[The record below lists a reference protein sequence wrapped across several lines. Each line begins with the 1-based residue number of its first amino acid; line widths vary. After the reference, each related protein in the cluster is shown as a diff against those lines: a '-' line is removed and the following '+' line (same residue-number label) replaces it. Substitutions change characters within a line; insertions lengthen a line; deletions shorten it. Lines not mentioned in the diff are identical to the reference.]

1 MHLLTEII
9 DLLSSNAP
17 DLENALFKA
26 QVLAHRLG
34 ETDMK
39 EWVGHEL
46 KGYPAKDTLPPYRVL
61 PVTVMANLSNGV
73 VRYTDH
79 PLPMMGVDRRIRDKL
94 GTRRVS
100 ESIAVVAEWA
110 KRDSDLA
117 IVIAPEYFSHFKK
130 GIDRS
135 FEIERAWGKY
145 SIGAMLQVVTEVR
158 SRLLELALQVSDRI
172 PQEPKPD
179 NIKQVAQ
186 EVAVSEIFRNA
197 VFGSNTT
204 IVVGGGSIQG
214 VTNSVVVNDL
224 ASLMSALRAQGV
236 QDPDLESL
244 RLAIVAD
251 EGSDDVAAKKI
262 GPTVRTWI
270 AAMVSKAASGA
281 WEVSIATAGGVL
293 AAAIGA
299 YYDIGGA

>member
-9 DLLSSNAP
+9 ELLSSNAP

-34 ETDMK
+34 EIDMK

-46 KGYPAKDTLPPYRVL
+46 KGYPSRDALPPYRVL

-79 PLPMMGVDRRIRDKL
+79 PLPMMGVDKRLRDKL
-94 GTRRVS
+94 ETRQVS

-117 IVIAPEYFSHFKK
+117 IVIAPEYFGHLKK
-130 GIDRS
+130 GIERS
-135 FEIERAWGKY
+135 FEIERAWGKH
-145 SIGAMLQVVTEVR
+145 SVGAMLQVVTEVR

-179 NIKQVAQ
+179 SIKQVAQ

-204 IVVGGGSIQG
+204 IVVGSGSIQG

-224 ASLMSALRAQGV
+224 ASLMSALRTQGV
-236 QDPDLESL
+236 QDTDLETL
-244 RLAIVAD
+244 RLAVD
-251 EGSDDVAAKKI
+251 EDAGSDDVQSKRI
-262 GPTVRTWI
+262 GPAVRKWI
-270 AAMVSKAASGA
+270 AGMVSKAASGA
-281 WEVSIATAGGVL
+281 WEMGIATAGGVL

-299 YYDIGGA
+299 YYGIGVA

>member
-9 DLLSSNAP
+9 ELLSANAP

-34 ETDMK
+34 EADMK
-39 EWVGHEL
+39 EWVAHEL
-46 KGYPAKDTLPPYRVL
+46 KGYPDREALPPYRVL

-73 VRYTDH
+73 VRYSDH
-79 PLPMMGVDRRIRDKL
+79 PLPMMGVDERLRDKL
-94 GTRRVS
+94 ETRRVS
-100 ESIAVVAEWA
+100 ESIAVIANWA
-110 KRDSDLA
+110 KRESNLA
-117 IVIAPEYFSHFKK
+117 IVIAPEYFGHLKK

-135 FEIERAWGKY
+135 FEIERAWGKH
-145 SIGAMLQVVTEVR
+145 SVGAMLQVVTEVR

-179 NIKQVAQ
+179 NIKQLAQ

-204 IVVGGGSIQG
+204 IVVGSGSIQG
-214 VTNSVVVNDL
+214 TTNSVVANNL
-224 ASLMSALRAQGV
+224 SSLMSALRTQGV
-236 QDPDLESL
+236 QDPDLEDL
-244 RLAIVAD
+244 RLAVDAD
-251 EGSDDVAAKKI
+251 KHSDDVNDKKI
-262 GPTVRTWI
+262 GPSVRKWI
-270 AAMVSKAASGA
+270 AGMVSKAASGA
-281 WEVSIATAGGVL
+281 WEMGIATAGGVL

-299 YYDIGGA
+299 YYGIGAA